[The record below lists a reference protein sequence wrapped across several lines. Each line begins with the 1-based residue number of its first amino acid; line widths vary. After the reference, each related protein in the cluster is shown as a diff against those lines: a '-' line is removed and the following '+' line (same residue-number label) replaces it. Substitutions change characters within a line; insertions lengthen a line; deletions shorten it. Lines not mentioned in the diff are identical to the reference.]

1 MQLLAACVLIVNVE
15 YAWEEQSLGPPDTE
29 ISAMK
34 TTLFVLCL
42 LCATGAF
49 AQGGLQ
55 GSVLSG
61 EPSVFR
67 TPSHVEHASQQTM
80 TQGQSLLEASGSS
93 YAHGERPLWEFAPQT
108 TPAPLGDSARALRR
122 QHAEAKKAAIV
133 WNN

>member
-1 MQLLAACVLIVNVE
+1 
-15 YAWEEQSLGPPDTE
+15 
-29 ISAMK
+29 MK

-49 AQGGLQ
+49 AQAGLQ
-55 GSVLSG
+55 GSVLSS

-67 TPSHVEHASQQTM
+67 MPSHVEHAFQQAM

-93 YAHGERPLWEFAPQT
+93 YARGEKPLWEFAPQT
-108 TPAPLGDSARALRR
+108 APTPLGDSARVLRKE
-122 QHAEAKKAAIV
+122 HDAAPKAAIV